1 MTPEQ
6 ARRLGK
12 PEREEGDDA
21 REESLGELYTYE
33 NPDGTVI
40 RLLYTDGV
48 VITVDFATHVPRPPA
63 A

>member
-6 ARRLGK
+6 ARRFGRS
-12 PEREEGDDA
+12 ERQEGDDA
-21 REESLGELYTYE
+21 SEANLGDLYTYE

-48 VITVDFATHVPRPPA
+48 VVTVDFAMRVPRPPA